1 MESAVSIKGYCKI
14 PTNEIRPKPAKKA
27 RRDPYAMPKCGSLRT
42 AGVNFLM
49 GVKTLDLEENTL
61 DREMKRHSQGPYQD
75 MRELMRLFKLYQSE
89 SLKKIITL
97 LNTITQEVIGF
108 DYSTRFNDYAK
119 GIERLKRY
127 EHAHDKSLEEF
138 SEATFV
144 TLTTDPS
151 KFPNLWKANR
161 HSPIAWN
168 TFMQILTAELG
179 HRKTRAKYMIAFEY
193 TKTGLLHIHA
203 LIFGRRYLHSPKKW
217 EERDWISE
225 KWNQSC
231 GQGRIVD
238 SYGLKN
244 VTNEEGHKE
253 WQWYSREE
261 HPNDAGK
268 MSGGDYLKKYLKKC
282 MLAVMDNYNDSAS
295 TLSQYWVENKRF
307 WSCSRSFNPPK
318 DMKLSDTDLEKAF
331 VFLNIGYGMDVIEA
345 KDMGLIDRITYKRF
359 DPEAEGQEVHDSE
372 VST

>member
-1 MESAVSIKGYCKI
+1 
-14 PTNEIRPKPAKKA
+14 
-27 RRDPYAMPKCGSLRT
+27 
-42 AGVNFLM
+42 
-49 GVKTLDLEENTL
+49 
-61 DREMKRHSQGPYQD
+61 